1 MVKQSNIFNNFN
13 IPKKFKNSILLVGNF
28 DGLHLGH
35 QKLFKQARNFKK
47 KFKSKIGVVTFE
59 PMPKMYFNKNL
70 KNFRI
75 SNLNQK
81 KEILKKVGT
90 DFLIIKK
97 FDKKFSKIK
106 SLDFIKKILY
116 QKLNTK
122 FIFVSSNFRFGNK
135 REGDIKQLT
144 SYERIF
150 RYKLIKPKPLKL
162 RKKIVSSTLI
172 RKLISKGKINLANK
186 LLNRK
191 WSIFS
196 KVQEG
201 KKLGKKIGFPT
212 CNLDINDYVIAKP
225 GVYAVKIYQKNK
237 KKCLNGIANLGYRPT
252 FNQKKLLLEVHI
264 FKFNRNIY
272 NKYLTIEFIDF
283 IRKEKK
289 FKNIN
294 QLKKQINL
302 DIKIAKKKLN

>member
-1 MVKQSNIFNNFN
+1 MKIYYNFD
-13 IPKKFKNSILLVGNF
+13 IPGKLKNSILLIGNF
-28 DGLHLGH
+28 DGLHVGH
-35 QKLFKQARNFKK
+35 QKLFNRAKKFKK
-47 KFKSKIGVVTFE
+47 KFKSKIGVITFE

-81 KEILKKVGT
+81 KEILKNFGT

-97 FDKKFSKIK
+97 FNRKFSKIK

-196 KVQEG
+196 KVKEG

>member
-1 MVKQSNIFNNFN
+1 VKIYYNFD
-13 IPKKFKNSILLVGNF
+13 IPGKLKNSILLIGNF
-28 DGLHLGH
+28 DGLHVGH
-35 QKLFKQARNFKK
+35 QKLFNLAKKFKK
-47 KFKSKIGVVTFE
+47 KFKSKIGVITFE

-81 KEILKKVGT
+81 KEILKNFGT

-97 FDKKFSKIK
+97 FNKKFSKIK

-122 FIFVSSNFRFGNK
+122 FLFVSSNFRFGNK

>member
-1 MVKQSNIFNNFN
+1 MKIYYNFD
-13 IPKKFKNSILLVGNF
+13 IPGKLKNSILLIGNF
-28 DGLHLGH
+28 DGLHVGH
-35 QKLFKQARNFKK
+35 QKLFNLAKKFKK
-47 KFKSKIGVVTFE
+47 KFKSKIGVITFE

-81 KEILKKVGT
+81 KEILKNFGT

-97 FDKKFSKIK
+97 FNKKFSKIK

-172 RKLISKGKINLANK
+172 RKLISKGKINLDNK